1 MSKLNDI
8 INSVTTST
16 AESKVTTAAAVGRV
30 VAYLKAQPEAW
41 AVFAGEDAAAIATRL
56 DAHLASLRKTRA
68 AARELTPAQRNADRA
83 VDALCTAL
91 ASGEVGDCVT
101 VAEAAAWISRH
112 ATYACGAKVSADG
125 SACTTQKAAS
135 ILKRGA
141 DAGKLRR
148 LVVGKGVY
156 YALAE

>member
-1 MSKLNDI
+1 MSKLENI
-8 INSVTTST
+8 MNTANTST
-16 AESKVTTAAAVGRV
+16 TEGKVTTAAAVGRV
-30 VAYLKAQPEAW
+30 VAYLKAKPEAW
-41 AVFAGEDAAAIATRL
+41 ADFAGEDAGAIAARL

-68 AARELTPAQRNADRA
+68 AAKEMTPAQRNADRA
-83 VDALCTAL
+83 VDALCEAL

-101 VAEAAAWISRH
+101 VAEAAAWISRR
-112 ATYACGAKVSADG
+112 AAYACGAKVGADG
-125 SACTTQKAAS
+125 SACTTQKAAA